1 MYHFFIDENQ
11 REQAETTKKIE
22 IIGADVNH
30 IKNVL
35 RMKIGEKIS
44 ISDGCNQEYQCKIS
58 KIEEDRV
65 ICDVL
70 LIEEAY
76 KELPA
81 ELYLFQG
88 LPKSDKM
95 EFIIQK
101 AVELGVHA
109 IIPVKTA
116 RTVVKL
122 DLKKEEAKRKR
133 WTAIAESA
141 AKQSGRTIIPEVYPV
156 MSFKEAVKMGKEFE
170 LSLIPYELAEGME
183 ETKKIIAQIREG
195 IKIGIY
201 IGPEGGFE
209 QEEIAYATENKCR
222 PITLGKRI
230 LRTETAGMAILSVL
244 MFQLEK

>member
-30 IKNVL
+30 IRNVL

-44 ISDGCNQEYQCKIS
+44 ISDGCNQEYQCEIS

-209 QEEIAYATENKCR
+209 
-222 PITLGKRI
+222 
-230 LRTETAGMAILSVL
+230 
-244 MFQLEK
+244 